1 MIFKIRDPTLT
12 KYLLKVQEQLSR
24 IDKGREILNDCISKE
39 ENGKV
44 NFLFKLKSLTLSSKN
59 S

>member
-12 KYLLKVQEQLSR
+12 KYLLKVQEQLS
-24 IDKGREILNDCISKE
+24 IDKGKEILNDRISKE

-44 NFLFKLKSLTLSSKN
+44 DFLFKSH
-59 S
+59 

>member
-24 IDKGREILNDCISKE
+24 IDKGKEILNDRISKE
-39 ENGKV
+39 KNGKV
-44 NFLFKLKSLTLSSKN
+44 DFLFKSH
-59 S
+59 